1 MSYSCV
7 LCNKNYK
14 TYQSIWNHN
23 KRFHSDMIIHITNK
37 VKKFSCNKCNKSF
50 TRKDNMKHHMENI
63 CKKPAQLDKVEKM
76 QCEILELKEKL
87 KEVNIIK
94 NISESNN
101 TVNIKINNNGIIY
114 FIQPS
119 ELVGTNRFK
128 IGCSKN
134 PSLDRCNKGYRKGS
148 RYICIMECASP
159 ELLEKNIKNEFN
171 KQYKL
176 IAGTEYFEGDES
188 IMLQNF
194 IEIINKFKS
203 KNNKDLS

>member
-1 MSYSCV
+1 MSFSCTP
-7 LCNKNYK
+7 CNKIYK

-23 KRFHSDMIIHITNK
+23 KRFHSDMIIHITEK
-37 VKKFSCNKCNKSF
+37 VRNFSCNKCKKTF
-50 TRKDNMKHHMENI
+50 TRNDSLKLHINNT
-63 CKKPAQLDKVEKM
+63 CKKKNELDKIEKM

-94 NISESNN
+94 KTSESNN
-101 TVNIKINNNGIIY
+101 TVSQINNCGIIY

-148 RYICIMECASP
+148 RYICIMECTSP
-159 ELLEKNIKNEFN
+159 ELLEHNIKNEFN
-171 KQYKL
+171 KQFKL